1 MESILAIDTSA
12 DTCSVSLFSKGEW
25 TNFHETLPRQHAK
38 KVLGIVEEVMHAQHI
53 SLPQLDLIVYGQGP
67 GSFTGLRIAAGVA
80 SGLSMALDIPVCG
93 VSTLTALAM
102 SQAHLS
108 VGTYLLPCIDARMNQ
123 VYWCP
128 HKLDAQGIPHPLSTE
143 IVCDPSQVAINADWT
158 PCKALGSGWEYCNDM
173 PADLVRG
180 IEILHTGLQPNAADM
195 IRWVQ
200 ATQPTLQQPGQVEP
214 IYIRDNVTWNQQPK
228 IGS

>member
-1 MESILAIDTSA
+1 MERILAIDTSA
-12 DTCSVSLFSKGEW
+12 DTCSVSLYNSGEW
-25 TNFHETLPRQHAK
+25 TRFHEVLPRQHAK
-38 KVLGIVEEVMHAQHI
+38 KVLGIMHDVLSAQNI
-53 SLPQLDLIVYGQGP
+53 ELSQLDLIVYGQGP

-102 SQAHLS
+102 SHTHLPT
-108 VGTYLLPCIDARMNQ
+108 GTYLLPCIDARMNQ

-128 HKLDAQGIPHPLSTE
+128 HKIDANGTPQPLTSE
-143 IVCDPSQVAINADWT
+143 MVSDPSQLTFEATWS
-158 PCKALGSGWEYCNDM
+158 PCEAMGNGWQYSSEM
-173 PADLVRG
+173 PADLIDG
-180 IEILHTGLQPNAADM
+180 IGTPHVDRQPHAADM

-200 ATQPTLQQPGQVEP
+200 VTQPNLQGPGQVEP